1 MRWAGSRDRS
11 ARGSWSCA
19 RRASGRWPGCAPP
32 FSARGRAVRL
42 HGRGVDK
49 HLGRGTAGAGQS
61 MEEIDPDS
69 LGGPADIAVIKRLAW
84 PIVRRRIDPAPAG
97 LQDMD
102 DAADHAAVVNSRLA
116 SRIRRQIRLDPRE
129 LRLREPETIPIH
141 PRFLP
146 EAVNHAEQPKPTPL
160 WVRALRIESDG
171 QVVPRSANQ
180 SLKKG

>member
-1 MRWAGSRDRS
+1 MGRQSRSVSAWILVVRPPRERPMAWLRS
-11 ARGSWSCA
+11 
-19 RRASGRWPGCAPP
+19 P

-42 HGRGVDK
+42 HGRGVDE

-61 MEEIDPDS
+61 MEEIDPDA

-84 PIVRRRIDPAPAG
+84 PIIRRRIDPAPAG
-97 LQDMD
+97 LQDID

-129 LRLREPETIPIH
+129 LRLREPKTIPIH

-160 WVRALRIESDG
+160 WVRALKRIDLDYFEEG
-171 QVVPRSANQ
+171 ER
-180 SLKKG
+180 